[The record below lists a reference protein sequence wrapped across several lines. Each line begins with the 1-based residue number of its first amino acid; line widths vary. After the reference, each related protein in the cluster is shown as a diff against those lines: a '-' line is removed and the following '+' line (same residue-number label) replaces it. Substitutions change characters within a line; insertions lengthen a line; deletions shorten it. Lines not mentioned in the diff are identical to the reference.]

1 MSKTAAKPNPFGNL
15 TARTIEGEPQKKPAP
30 QKAEKTSAKIPAPKE
45 VPDTDRIVDESIN
58 YIGSGRETSANA
70 SANEQT
76 GSTPSAPV
84 GKTVSLNAGGI
95 HIEANRKN
103 IRSHRGSYSLSDKA
117 YHNLVRLAELTNN
130 SYNEI
135 FNRLLEDIQIDDATE

>member
-15 TARTIEGEPQKKPAP
+15 TARTINDEAPKSSEPTKKTEKNTDIAVSQKSISKSESTAETHTKKPASDAG
-30 QKAEKTSAKIPAPKE
+30 QAAPL
-45 VPDTDRIVDESIN
+45 
-58 YIGSGRETSANA
+58 
-70 SANEQT
+70 
-76 GSTPSAPV
+76 PSPSPV

-117 YHNLVRLAELTNN
+117 YHNLVRLAKLTNN

-135 FNRLLEDIQIDDATE
+135 FNRLLEDIQIDGDAE

>member
-15 TARTIEGEPQKKPAP
+15 TARTINDEAPKASEPTKKTEKNTDIAVSQKSISKSESTAETHTKKPASDAVRP
-30 QKAEKTSAKIPAPKE
+30 DGAAGQAAPL
-45 VPDTDRIVDESIN
+45 
-58 YIGSGRETSANA
+58 
-70 SANEQT
+70 
-76 GSTPSAPV
+76 PSPSPV

-135 FNRLLEDIQIDDATE
+135 FNRLLEDIQIDGDAE